1 MAEAWTTPKTWSYKE
16 APGSDSLNEQIR
28 DNLKYVKESLP
39 AGIMLGYGGA
49 AAPAQWLLCDGT
61 AVSRTTYS
69 ALFAA
74 IGVLYG
80 VGNGSTTFNL
90 PDYRGRVMVGLNST
104 DADFDTLG
112 EKYGSKTHTLTSAQ
126 MPVHT
131 HIQNAH
137 THTQNA
143 HNHSTSYQTDGEN
156 SPLGGN
162 YNIVTDYRDPTGA
175 GNKITIGNTTP
186 TNQNTTPTNQNT
198 TPTNQNT
205 TPTNQNAGSGSAH
218 NNVQPSLVS
227 NFIIKY

>member
-1 MAEAWTTPKTWSYKE
+1 MAESWVTPKTWSYKE

-28 DNLKYVKESLP
+28 DNLNYVKESLP
-39 AGIMLGYGGA
+39 AGIIIGYGGA
-49 AAPAQWLLCDGT
+49 AAPSQWLLCDGT
-61 AVSRTTYS
+61 AVSRSTYS

-74 IGVLYG
+74 IGVSYG
-80 VGNGSTTFNL
+80 VGNGSSTFNL
-90 PDYRGRVMVGLNST
+90 PDYRGRVMVGLSST

-186 TNQNTTPTNQNT
+186 TNQNTTPTNQN
-198 TPTNQNT
+198 
-205 TPTNQNAGSGSAH
+205 AGSGSAH
-218 NNVQPSLVS
+218 NNVQPGQVS

>member
-1 MAEAWTTPKTWSYKE
+1 MAETWVTPKTWSYKE

-39 AGIMLGYGGA
+39 AGIMMGYGGA
-49 AAPAQWLLCDGT
+49 TAPSQWLLCDGT
-61 AVSRTTYS
+61 AVSRATYS
-69 ALFAA
+69 ALFSA
-74 IGVLYG
+74 IGVAYG

-90 PDYRGRVMVGLNST
+90 PDYRGRVMVGLSST

-112 EKYGSKTHTLTSAQ
+112 GKYGSKTHTLTTAQ

-137 THTQNA
+137 THIQNG

-162 YNIVTDYRDPTGA
+162 YNIVTDYRVPTGA
-175 GNKITIGNTTP
+175 GNKITIG
-186 TNQNTTPTNQNT
+186 NT

-218 NNVQPSLVS
+218 NNVQPGQVS